1 MSYSLWP
8 MNCSPLGSSDH
19 GIFQARILEQV
30 VDSFSKGSSWSKD
43 WTSCLLHLLH
53 WQAGSL
59 PLFHLGLSPE
69 GLSRHKFPWFCEN
82 PYSLVNIKKKKN
94 PSTLCCQWEIN
105 SRHHILISSWIIL
118 LSFPSS
124 RITGKPVASLKLAKA
139 LIFSDLLFYKLCWV
153 LLSMTTFF

>member
-43 WTSCLLHLLH
+43 WTSRLLHLLH

-82 PYSLVNIKKKKN
+82 PYSLVNIKKKIL
-94 PSTLCCQWEIN
+94 PLCVVKWEIN

-124 RITGKPVASLKLAKA
+124 RITGKPVASLKLAEA